1 MVLVKKA
8 TGLAGV
14 SASLLKYACMSITP
28 SLTSVFEH
36 SVKACKSSDQWKIAS
51 VSAAFQKRTRGRQNM
66 LQTTVYAQ
74 HTKTV
79 N

>member
-1 MVLVKKA
+1 MVLVRKA
-8 TGLAGV
+8 TGLDGV
-14 SASLLKYACMSITP
+14 SARLLKYACMSIAP

-36 SVKACKSSDQWKIAS
+36 SVKACKSPDQWKIAR
-51 VSAAFQKRTRGRQNM
+51 VSATFKKGREEDNI
-66 LQTTVYAQ
+66 LQTTIYAK

>member
-8 TGLAGV
+8 TGLDGV
-14 SASLLKYACMSITP
+14 SARLLKYADMSIAP

-36 SVKACKSSDQWKIAS
+36 SVKAFESPDQWKITR
-51 VSAAFQKRTRGRQNM
+51 VSAAFKKGREEDNI
-66 LQTTVYAQ
+66 LQTTIYAK

-79 N
+79 Y

>member
-1 MVLVKKA
+1 MVLLKKA
-8 TGLAGV
+8 TGLDGV
-14 SASLLKYACMSITP
+14 SARLLKHACMSITP

-51 VSAAFQKRTRGRQNM
+51 IRTSGRQNM

-79 N
+79 K

>member
-1 MVLVKKA
+1 MVLVRKA
-8 TGLAGV
+8 TGLDGV
-14 SASLLKYACMSITP
+14 SARLLKYACMSIAP

-36 SVKACKSSDQWKIAS
+36 SVKACKSPDQWKIVR
-51 VSAAFQKRTRGRQNM
+51 VSAAFKKGREEDNI
-66 LQTTVYAQ
+66 LKTTIYAK

>member
-1 MVLVKKA
+1 MVLVRKA
-8 TGLAGV
+8 TGLDGV
-14 SASLLKYACMSITP
+14 SARLLKYACMSIAA

-36 SVKACKSSDQWKIAS
+36 SVKACKSPDQWKIAR
-51 VSAAFQKRTRGRQNM
+51 VSAVFKKGREEDNI
-66 LQTTVYAQ
+66 LQTTIYAK